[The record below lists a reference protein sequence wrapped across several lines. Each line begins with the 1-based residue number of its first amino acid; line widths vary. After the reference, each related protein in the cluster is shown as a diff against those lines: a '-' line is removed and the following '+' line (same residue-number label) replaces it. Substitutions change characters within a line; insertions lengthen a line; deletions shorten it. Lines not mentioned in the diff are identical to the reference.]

1 MLSELLNQL
10 YIMASENAARYDE
23 LKTSIRKI
31 TPDAE
36 KLIQIIENES
46 DDIERRIAFLETTI
60 EELLAGADYSKCETI
75 NDIADVYA
83 ASIIRRAGL
92 EPGTKK
98 GRHMA
103 AFCYLYMNSCSKPL
117 TKRIRIIRPSWT
129 SILSII

>member
-10 YIMASENAARYDE
+10 YIMASENAVKYDE
-23 LKTSIRKI
+23 LKTRIRTI

-92 EPGTKK
+92 
-98 GRHMA
+98 
-103 AFCYLYMNSCSKPL
+103 
-117 TKRIRIIRPSWT
+117 
-129 SILSII
+129 

>member
-10 YIMASENAARYDE
+10 YIMASENAVKYDE
-23 LKTSIRKI
+23 LKTRIRTI

-46 DDIERRIAFLETTI
+46 DDIERRIAFLETTV

-75 NDIADVYA
+75 KDIADVYA

-92 EPGTKK
+92 
-98 GRHMA
+98 
-103 AFCYLYMNSCSKPL
+103 
-117 TKRIRIIRPSWT
+117 
-129 SILSII
+129 

>member
-10 YIMASENAARYDE
+10 YIMASKNAVKYDE
-23 LKTSIRKI
+23 LKTRIRTI

-46 DDIERRIAFLETTI
+46 DDIERRIAFLETTV

-75 NDIADVYA
+75 KDIADVYA

-92 EPGTKK
+92 
-98 GRHMA
+98 
-103 AFCYLYMNSCSKPL
+103 
-117 TKRIRIIRPSWT
+117 
-129 SILSII
+129 

>member
-10 YIMASENAARYDE
+10 YIMASKNAVKYDE
-23 LKTSIRKI
+23 LKTSIRTI

-46 DDIERRIAFLETTI
+46 DDIERRIAFLETTV

-75 NDIADVYA
+75 KDIADVYA

-92 EPGTKK
+92 
-98 GRHMA
+98 
-103 AFCYLYMNSCSKPL
+103 
-117 TKRIRIIRPSWT
+117 
-129 SILSII
+129 

>member
-46 DDIERRIAFLETTI
+46 VEYLKGE
-60 EELLAGADYSKCETI
+60 K
-75 NDIADVYA
+75 
-83 ASIIRRAGL
+83 GL
-92 EPGTKK
+92 EECVDVIAS
-98 GRHMA
+98 RVQL
-103 AFCYLYMNSCSKPL
+103 YLYEE
-117 TKRIRIIRPSWT
+117 
-129 SILSII
+129 

>member
-10 YIMASENAARYDE
+10 YIMASENAVKYDE
-23 LKTSIRKI
+23 LKTRIRTI

-75 NDIADVYA
+75 KDIADVYA

-92 EPGTKK
+92 
-98 GRHMA
+98 
-103 AFCYLYMNSCSKPL
+103 
-117 TKRIRIIRPSWT
+117 
-129 SILSII
+129 